1 MRKEKPSTNLKR
13 MRTINS
19 ILMTGKD
26 LLKLEYAGFTIL
38 RCEDRRPYRIRFFVS
53 YQAWRVYERFRD
65 LETLQESFNILHQDA
80 EVITDINMDRK
91 DHAKIM
97 AKGFRIIRKID
108 VPKICIKERDANTQN
123 WVTLQNFETKAAR
136 DREVDRLL
144 QSDKTVM
151 D

>member
-1 MRKEKPSTNLKR
+1 
-13 MRTINS
+13 
-19 ILMTGKD
+19 MTGKD

-38 RCEDRRPYRIRFFVS
+38 RCDNHRPYRIRFFVS
-53 YQAWRVYERFRD
+53 YQSWCVYKRFRD
-65 LETLQESFNILHQDA
+65 LESLQESFNLLHQEA
-80 EVITDINMDRK
+80 EIITDINMDRK
-91 DHAKIM
+91 DHSKIM

-136 DREVDRLL
+136 DREADRLL